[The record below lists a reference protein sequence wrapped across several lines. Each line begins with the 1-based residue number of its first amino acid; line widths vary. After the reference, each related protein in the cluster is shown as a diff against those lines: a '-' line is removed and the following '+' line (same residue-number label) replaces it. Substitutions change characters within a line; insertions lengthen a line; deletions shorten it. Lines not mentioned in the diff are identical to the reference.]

1 MIHQRQSTNT
11 TPARNNPPKTSLL
24 WRASQSGRKISK
36 FSARSPVYR
45 AATAVRGH
53 LPWFRA
59 RTPHSTRTARMK
71 ANDQSN
77 RPSHAAA
84 GVKTI
89 HPTKPAQTTV
99 WSVLMAINGRF
110 IVPLV
115 IPMQFACDGKKQSLR
130 RQRRPQNLRLD
141 RRSAQDAAYETS
153 VISWRLQPL
162 RPCRHRTWRT
172 CGGSAPRVQRY
183 PLVSACR

>member
-11 TPARNNPPKTSLL
+11 MPARNNPPKTSLL

-84 GVKTI
+84 GAKTI
-89 HPTKPAQTTV
+89 HPTKPAQTIV

-115 IPMQFACDGKKQSLR
+115 IPMQSPVMAKSKASAGSGGLKT
-130 RQRRPQNLRLD
+130 LRLD

-153 VISWRLQPL
+153 VISWRLLPL
-162 RPCRHRTWRT
+162 RPCRHRTWHT